1 MTRIRS
7 VLRPYRAQ
15 YERCPRRIKIL
26 SLMCVM
32 YLSVPID
39 PFDILFPWAAFSD
52 DLFIAGLLLK
62 MLHKYGGLPEE
73 DKTTPVELL
82 RNLFNR
88 KMVQ

>member
-1 MTRIRS
+1 
-7 VLRPYRAQ
+7 
-15 YERCPRRIKIL
+15 
-26 SLMCVM
+26 MCVM